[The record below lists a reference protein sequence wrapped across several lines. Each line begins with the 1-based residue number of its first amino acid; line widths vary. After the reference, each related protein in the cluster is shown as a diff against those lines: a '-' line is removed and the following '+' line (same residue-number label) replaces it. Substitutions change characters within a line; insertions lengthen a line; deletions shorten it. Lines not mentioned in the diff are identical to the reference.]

1 MCRIDKKYFMK
12 IVIQLVLALG
22 AVFMGYLIWDSI
34 DSKMVLTEAVEMR
47 NTVTQ
52 ERLTQI
58 SEAQVEYKK
67 VRGTYADSFDNLI
80 NFLKNDSIIQV
91 KMEGEVPDSLLGQEA
106 LALEMGIIRRDTTKI
121 PVKEILFMKNFN
133 SVVDSIAYIPFAGGK
148 QFTIAI
154 GSIEKNKLTMP
165 VFEVKASYKD
175 IYIGLETDNEG
186 YDMSKFL
193 AVGSL
198 EEAKTNGNWN

>member
-1 MCRIDKKYFMK
+1 LCRIDKKYFMK